1 MKAPSATQNTVNLQV
16 DTSACYSVGGGSLVA
31 GSWATNSSNWIN
43 YQNGAPSNVVTL
55 SLPAGAHTLKYIG
68 AQAGVEIDR
77 VIMTSD
83 SSCTPSGV
91 GTNCESGDST
101 APTISLQVLSAGQP
115 VTAGQ
120 TVNGSLTMN
129 ATAADASGIANVQFL
144 VDGNA
149 VSTDTSSPYSFSWNS
164 ATTSNGSHT
173 LSARATD
180 TKNNAATST
189 NLAVNVSNTVSCTG
203 TPSVPGNLHVTS
215 TSANAVGLA
224 WNASTP
230 AAGCNLQGYK
240 VFRNGTQVAAPTG
253 TTYTDSGL
261 TPGTTYNYT
270 VAAIDTGNHVS
281 GQSTAA
287 SGVTAA
293 DTTAPSV
300 PANLR
305 STLKTASSVAL
316 AWDASTD
323 NTGVKDYVIYRNGT
337 QVGTSTTA
345 SFTDSALVP
354 NTAYSFTVKA
364 RDLANNLSAA
374 SSALSVTT
382 LSGTN
387 ANKGD
392 LNTDNKVNLTDLAI
406 LLAHWQQAG
415 VPITQG
421 DVNSSG
427 KVDLVDLAMLLSNW
441 NKTL

>member
-1 MKAPSATQNTVNLQV
+1 
-16 DTSACYSVGGGSLVA
+16 
-31 GSWATNSSNWIN
+31 
-43 YQNGAPSNVVTL
+43 
-55 SLPAGAHTLKYIG
+55 
-68 AQAGVEIDR
+68 
-77 VIMTSD
+77 
-83 SSCTPSGV
+83 
-91 GTNCESGDST
+91 
-101 APTISLQVLSAGQP
+101 
-115 VTAGQ
+115 
-120 TVNGSLTMN
+120 
-129 ATAADASGIANVQFL
+129 
-144 VDGNA
+144 
-149 VSTDTSSPYSFSWNS
+149 
-164 ATTSNGSHT
+164 
-173 LSARATD
+173 
-180 TKNNAATST
+180 
-189 NLAVNVSNTVSCTG
+189 
-203 TPSVPGNLHVTS
+203 VTS